1 MRKRWTHGVNETV
14 KNCGTCKISTLCIG
28 NSIEGAAN
36 QWLIMCV
43 MCREVF
49 VRRRNDMRRKSVRD
63 NPGQGIA
70 PINLCKE
77 MVRHLDSRQGGYFR
91 WTCTECAR
99 DNKRSN
105 WNIVSPVERD
115 S

>member
-1 MRKRWTHGVNETV
+1 MQGTQRS

-28 NSIEGAAN
+28 DSIEGAAN
-36 QWLIMCV
+36 RWLMMCV
-43 MCREVF
+43 ICREVF
-49 VRRRNDMRRKSVRD
+49 IARMGGSRALTRQFVRD
-63 NPGQGIA
+63 APGQGIA